1 MIRLDLGKI
10 GSERVCTRPSTRR
23 HFFLSSFSGVGHFFL
38 EKVMVFI
45 SFSSAPLEDY
55 DKKVIL
61 FVV

>member
-1 MIRLDLGKI
+1 MIRYIWVRLVLKESVRDLV
-10 GSERVCTRPSTRR
+10 RVDT
-23 HFFLSSFSGVGHFFL
+23 FFLSSFSGVGHFLL
-38 EKVMVFI
+38 ERVIVFI